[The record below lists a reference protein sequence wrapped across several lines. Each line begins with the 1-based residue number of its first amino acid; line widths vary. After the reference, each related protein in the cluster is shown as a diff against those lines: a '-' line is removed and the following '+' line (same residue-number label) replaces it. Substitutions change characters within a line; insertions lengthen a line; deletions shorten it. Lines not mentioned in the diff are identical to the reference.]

1 MVRRNAKILLVFL
14 FVFGL
19 VLSGFQGQVSAAEQV
34 AKGTITVEGNTG
46 TLVPQ
51 TAVTY
56 EQGETAFDVLVKAVG
71 ENNVHYS
78 NESYGKMIT
87 GINGLEVQGTF
98 FWGFYINGI
107 SAPIGADSYKVHDG
121 DQVSFRYIDW
131 TKTPENTASVKV
143 VGNNNKVLITPLP
156 IEIIGHPT
164 AFQFL
169 QVAIGAENVGYSDSQ
184 YGKMINTIKGL
195 AAGGS
200 NYWAFYVNGKMAS
213 VGADSYP
220 LQPGDQISFQYESW
234 QAPTNGDPN
243 GGTAEP
249 AKTGTATKE
258 MIQKALNGTSQYVL
272 KNQVT
277 DWEAIALKQ
286 AGKSIPLIYLENA
299 KKLVKEKN
307 GHFSKITDTERHV
320 LGILAAG
327 ADPTTIEGYNLVK
340 SIYNGNVTKQGLN
353 GVAYALIALDSA
365 NFQVPNSAIWTR
377 QKLENQLLEKQN
389 KDGGWTWEGSTTSD
403 PDTTAMVLTALA
415 PYKNQV
421 NVKTKV
427 NSAVQFLSK
436 KFLDG
441 KIDNSSTAAQVVIAL
456 SALNIDANGALFT
469 KENSSLMNFLLS
481 FQNTDGGFDWQGGDK
496 SDIFSTEQGVQALA
510 AYKLKLEGKG
520 SLYHLP
526 LQVTQQQQV
535 VKKPA
540 SQQGHPL
547 PNTAT
552 NSLNLLTIGMLLVL
566 IGFIFYAMQKK
577 RYLK

>member
-19 VLSGFQGQVSAAEQV
+19 VLSGFQRQVSAAEQV

-46 TLVPQ
+46 TLVPA

-56 EQGETAFDVLVKAVG
+56 EQGETAFDVLVNAVG

-143 VGNNNKVLITPLP
+143 VGNNNKVLITPSP

-195 AAGGS
+195 AAEGS

-243 GGTAEP
+243 AGTAEP

-286 AGKSIPLIYLENA
+286 AGKSIPLTYLENV

-320 LGILAAG
+320 LGIVAAG
-327 ADPTTIEGYNLVK
+327 ADPTTIEGFNLVK

-389 KDGGWTWEGSTTSD
+389 KDGGWTWDGSTTSD

-415 PYKNQV
+415 PYKNKV

-456 SALNIDANGALFT
+456 SALNIDANGVLFT

-526 LQVTQQQQV
+526 LLAKQQQQV